1 MPLTQTQI
9 DWAFGF
15 CNNPEVYPDLVEQ
28 ILDVRYEAEIVY
40 IIAIDEGNPPIVPL
54 KQLAFKLEYS
64 DNTYDD
70 LLSYSFKLLNPDEV
84 DAGDTRPQQFAAHFA
99 IDYWDE
105 ILNADLW
112 EAGCS
117 EACAC

>member
-9 DWAFGF
+9 DWAFNF
-15 CNNPEVYPDLVEQ
+15 CNKPEVYPDLVEQ

-54 KQLAFKLEYS
+54 KQLAFKLVYASEES
-64 DNTYDD
+64 DD

-84 DAGDTRPQQFAAHFA
+84 EANDSRPQQFAAHLP
-99 IDYWDE
+99 IDYWNE
-105 ILNADLW
+105 ILDADLW